1 MTVGV
6 GAGVEEPG
14 SGLDLAEV
22 AEGDGA
28 GLDVDD
34 DAESEDDADSCC
46 PWESPEEHALAPRS
60 NAAKATPVSDVRK
73 RRVVS

>member
-6 GAGVEEPG
+6 GAGVEEAGPG
-14 SGLDLAEV
+14 MGSADV
-22 AEGDGA
+22 AEEDGA

-34 DAESEDDADSCC
+34 DAEPEDDADSFS
-46 PWESPEEHALAPRS
+46 PWDPPGEHALTPRS
-60 NAAKATPVSDVRK
+60 NAATATPVSDVRK